1 MLTLDKI
8 YHAKFVLKKVARK
21 TDLIAAPRLCPG
33 TDLYLKTE
41 NLQVTVTL
49 HPIEATEPAY
59 EKSEDGENSAEERG
73 EA

>member
-33 TDLYLKTE
+33 TDLYSKTC
-41 NLQVTVTL
+41 
-49 HPIEATEPAY
+49 
-59 EKSEDGENSAEERG
+59 R
-73 EA
+73 